1 MKTIR
6 HYFFAAVLCV
16 VLSGLAG
23 GQIERPVEH
32 EAGLIGRVNPTLAGI
47 SEVSV
52 VIKPSDGEPNKDGLL
67 WEQIDAKVQEK
78 LGKSGVKVKPVR
90 LLSRPEL
97 IIAVDVLRVGE
108 SPAYVF
114 HVQTSLARRVVLDSE
129 RQVHLKPDV
138 WKAKPVM
145 AAAAV
150 EDMQGKITEAVLAQ
164 VESFVTCLLT
174 ANPDGF
180 VAADAN
186 GADVARLARKTN
198 SAKLVARGR
207 YRYVASKKSKVFHRA
222 DCMWAQRIKPE
233 NLIGFNSREEAIR
246 SGRRPCRRCGQQ
258 VERRGR

>member
-6 HYFFAAVLCV
+6 HYFFAVVLFA
-16 VLSGLAG
+16 VLSGSAV

-32 EAGLIGRVNPTLAGI
+32 ETGLIGRVNPTLVGI

-52 VIKPSDGEPNKDGLL
+52 VIDPPDGEPNKDSLL

-78 LGKSGVKVKPVR
+78 LGKSGVKVNPAR

-97 IIAVDVLRVGE
+97 IIAVDLLRLEE
-108 SPAYVF
+108 SQAYVF

-129 RQVHLKPDV
+129 RQVHLKADV
-138 WKAKPVM
+138 WKAKPAMV
-145 AAAAV
+145 AAAV

-180 VAADAN
+180 GA
-186 GADVARLARKTN
+186 ADVAKVAKKGN
-198 SAKLVARGR
+198 SGKLVSQGR
-207 YRYVASKKSKVFHRA
+207 YRYVASKKSRVFHRA
-222 DCMWAQRIKPE
+222 DCIWAQRIKPE